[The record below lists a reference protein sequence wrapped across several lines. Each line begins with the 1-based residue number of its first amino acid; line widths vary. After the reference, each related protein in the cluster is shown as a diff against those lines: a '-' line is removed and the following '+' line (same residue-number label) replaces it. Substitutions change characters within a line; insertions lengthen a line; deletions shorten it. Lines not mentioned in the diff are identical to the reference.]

1 MCEGGRIRTQNK
13 TWRQARDRNQ
23 TQLTTHWGWWGG
35 HTEATKKNGTERGT
49 KLKDLQTRNL
59 GKQINTQK

>member
-13 TWRQARDRNQ
+13 IWRQARERNQ
-23 TQLTTHWGWWGG
+23 TQLTTHWGG

-49 KLKDLQTRNL
+49 KLNEL